1 MATLSELQDLAHN
14 NDLRGKI
21 ERAITIKALAVTKE
35 ATPSAG
41 RLQWGE
47 DALASPDTQI
57 QLMLN
62 YVLAENAAAA
72 IAQITSATD
81 ASIQTNVD
89 DAVDALHS

>member
-1 MATLSELQDLAHN
+1 MATLAELQDLAHN

-35 ATPSAG
+35 ATPSAD
-41 RLQWGE
+41 RLQWGD
-47 DALASPDTQI
+47 DALSSPEGQI

-62 YVLAENAAAA
+62 YVLAENASLT
-72 IAQITSATD
+72 ITQITSAVDT
-81 ASIQTNVD
+81 AIQTNVD